1 MEISWDEAKNQKIKT
16 DRGLSFEEIV
26 QELVAGRV
34 LDITDHPSRPN
45 QKIFVV
51 KLHDHFVMVP
61 FVIDGDGVFLKTAY
75 VSRKAKKKYGD
86 ENDKK

>member
-45 QKIFVV
+45 QKT
-51 KLHDHFVMVP
+51 

-75 VSRKAKKKYGD
+75 ISRKAKKKYGD